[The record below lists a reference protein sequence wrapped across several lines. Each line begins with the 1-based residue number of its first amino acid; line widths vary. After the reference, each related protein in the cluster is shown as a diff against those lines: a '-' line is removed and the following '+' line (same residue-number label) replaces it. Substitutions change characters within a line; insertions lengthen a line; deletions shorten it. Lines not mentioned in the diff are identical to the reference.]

1 MADLEDAISS
11 HREALH
17 PLGHPD
23 RPSFLNNLANSLSIR
38 FYQSGRMEDLEDTIS
53 CYREALTLRPRSHP
67 DRSGSL
73 DNLGSA
79 LLTRFKQSG
88 RIEDLGVVAVG
99 WRRSRPPAA

>member
-1 MADLEDAISS
+1 
-11 HREALH
+11 
-17 PLGHPD
+17 
-23 RPSFLNNLANSLSIR
+23 
-38 FYQSGRMEDLEDTIS
+38 MEDLEDTIS
-53 CYREALTLRPRSHP
+53 CYREALTLRPRGHP